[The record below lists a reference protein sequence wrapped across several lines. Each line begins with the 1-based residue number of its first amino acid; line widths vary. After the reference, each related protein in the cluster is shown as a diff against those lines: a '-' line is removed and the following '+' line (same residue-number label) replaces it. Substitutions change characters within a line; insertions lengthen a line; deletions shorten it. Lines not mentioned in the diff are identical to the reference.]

1 MPDIIVLASHT
12 FFVRYNLVVRSGRPP
27 NLLTFQLHSLLLFV
41 DFSVAPRGQISLIVG
56 SSTPSL
62 PSSLTYTLTILSV
75 HASRFDRRMYGSC
88 IKDASLNLYTS
99 YAAMASGVVAGVALI
114 LLAVLDTFRF
124 HEEHRILLLVCFVG
138 LVCSMVGTTV
148 VYWDQCWW
156 PSPFRRLRA

>member
-1 MPDIIVLASHT
+1 MEFQIYENQHWIPSHHTHSFISDIAA
-12 FFVRYNLVVRSGRPP
+12 
-27 NLLTFQLHSLLLFV
+27 FQLKPLF
-41 DFSVAPRGQISLIVG
+41 LIG
-56 SSTPSL
+56 ATTT
-62 PSSLTYTLTILSV
+62 SLTYTLTILSV